1 MAYIYINNQTELEE
15 AFTTLGF
22 VEGTDEDVG
31 KWYYSN
37 DTSRMGYFELAY
49 NTGNAS
55 TSPIIYHDSSGQ
67 VRNLYGQHN
76 SGLPIIKLEYY
87 LLYNGGI
94 CFRWVGGNSSTVVS
108 VPFVNVMTV
117 AIFSVNDGNGYN
129 TIFNT
134 GNSATALNM
143 FLDDMHGIVNAFPH
157 FNFVNNINST
167 NIIILSKAYDNKG
180 GCIDGEAY
188 IVTSP
193 IPINSADQYFATI
206 NGIEY
211 IITFGVSNAPNG
223 RYAFRLADPE

>member
-37 DTSRMGYFELAY
+37 DTSRMGYFKLTY
-49 NTGNAS
+49 S
-55 TSPIIYHDSSGQ
+55 TSNVNTSPVTYYDSSGQ
-67 VRNLYGQHN
+67 VRSLYAQHN
-76 SGLPIIKLEYY
+76 SSTPIIKLEYH

-94 CFRWVGGNSSTVVS
+94 CFRWMAGSSSTVIS
-108 VPFVNVMTV
+108 APFTNVMTV

-129 TIFNT
+129 TIFNIA
-134 GNSATALNM
+134 NSSTNLNL
-143 FLDDMHGIVNAFPH
+143 FLDDMHGIVNTLIH

-180 GCIDGEAY
+180 GCIDGEVY

-223 RYAFRLADPE
+223 KYAFRLADPE

>member
-31 KWYYSN
+31 KWYYAN

-49 NTGNAS
+49 NTGNANA
-55 TSPIIYHDSSGQ
+55 SPITYHDSSGQ
-67 VRNLYGQHN
+67 VRSLHGQHN
-76 SGLPIIKLEYY
+76 SGTPIIKLEYY

-94 CFRWVGGNSSTVVS
+94 CFRWVAGNSSTVIS
-108 VPFVNVMTV
+108 VQFSNVMTV
-117 AIFSVNDGNGYN
+117 AIFPVNDGNGYN

-134 GNSATALNM
+134 SNSLSSLFL
-143 FLDDMHGIVNAFPH
+143 FLDDMHGIVNALQY
-157 FNFVNNINST
+157 FNFINNINST
-167 NIIILSKAYDNKG
+167 NVIILSKAYNNKG
-180 GCIDGEAY
+180 GYIDGEAY
-188 IVTSP
+188 VVTSP
-193 IPINSADQYFATI
+193 IPISSADQYFATI

-223 RYAFRLADPE
+223 KYAFRLTDPT